1 MVVPGSMPNMILSSA
16 NTPFLRYFANMP
28 KLPHKATQFLRVL
41 IKLLIVGVASF
52 VIWNYL
58 QNSKAFQDTSLWH
71 QITFIFTYSNI
82 GILLLL
88 TTFNWVMEIF
98 KWQSLVSKIQ
108 TISFKAAAIQSLTAH
123 VSALSTPAKM
133 GDFGTK
139 AMYFM
144 PKQRKKVLFLSFLG
158 NWYQMLATAIFGIIG
173 IGVVTFTLLPSFS
186 WHYVLGLITAVFF
199 WFLFPKLLNE
209 IRWSFKGFSWQRIQE
224 FTATLSSSTK
234 QKALGF
240 AFLKYLIFAHQFYFL
255 LRLYN
260 IELGYGLSMGLI
272 SSMYL
277 LSSLVPVMQL
287 LDVVVRG
294 GVAVLV
300 FGLAT
305 TNESAILIITL
316 VMWLLNVALPIIPG
330 SYFVLTYSPLAI
342 EKVKTA

>member
-1 MVVPGSMPNMILSSA
+1 MVVPGSIPNMILSSA
-16 NTPFLRYFANMP
+16 NTPFLRYFVDMP
-28 KLPHKATQFLRVL
+28 KLPHKATQFLRVI

-58 QNSKAFQDTSLWH
+58 QNSKAFQDESLWQRITSL
-71 QITFIFTYSNI
+71 FTYSNI
-82 GILLLL
+82 GILLLF
-88 TTFNWVMEIF
+88 TIFNWVTEVF
-98 KWQSLVSKIQ
+98 KWKTLVSKIGY
-108 TISFKAAAIQSLTAH
+108 ISLNAAAIQSLAAH

-139 AMYFM
+139 AMYFL
-144 PKQRKKVLFLSFLG
+144 PKQRKKVLFISFLG
-158 NWYQMLATAIFGIIG
+158 NWYQMLATAIFGMIG
-173 IGVVTFTLLPSFS
+173 IGVVIFKLLPAYS
-186 WHYVLGLITAVFF
+186 WYYILALIVCVFF
-199 WFLFPKLLNE
+199 WFLFPKLLNQ

-224 FTATLSSSTK
+224 FTATLPYSTK
-234 QKALGF
+234 QKSIGL

-255 LRLYN
+255 LLLFN
-260 IELGYGLSMGLI
+260 IELGYVLSMGLI

-277 LSSLVPVMQL
+277 LSSLLPVMQL

-305 TNESAILIITL
+305 TDESAILIITL
-316 VMWLLNVALPIIPG
+316 IMWLLNVALPIIPG
-330 SYFVLTYSPLAI
+330 SYFILTYSPLVL